1 MKSQIETLYELEQRK
16 VQEIIWSPID
26 VENLTV
32 IDFGVGESTQKLLE
46 LGARV
51 IAIDK
56 DKEKLR
62 KYVGSDMSLIRCD
75 IIKIPFHA
83 KIADLAV
90 FYFTLHEIDP
100 NLHRDVILSARR
112 VSSKI
117 MVVEPSP
124 SGCPAYEIYADI
136 WRRAMHSIGKFE
148 DYQKASYWKRLIED
162 CGFKIVISKRIKQ
175 KVKIPFKVL
184 KKIVQNTIKE
194 WKKANVNVRYIWEM
208 EKFLDFANTKG
219 MHWSDLLEIIGIS
232 SDKE

>member
-1 MKSQIETLYELEQRK
+1 M
-16 VQEIIWSPID
+16 
-26 VENLTV
+26 
-32 IDFGVGESTQKLLE
+32 
-46 LGARV
+46 

-62 KYVGSDMSLIRCD
+62 KYVGSDASLIQCN
-75 IIKIPFHA
+75 ITKIPFHA

-90 FYFTLHEIDP
+90 FYFTLHKIDP

-112 VSSKI
+112 ISSKI
-117 MVVEPSP
+117 MVVEPFP
-124 SGCPAYEIYADI
+124 SGCPAYEIYADV

-148 DYQKASYWKRLIED
+148 GYQKASYWKRLIED

-184 KKIVQNTIKE
+184 RKIVQNTIKE

-208 EKFLDFANTKG
+208 EKFLDFANTKEV
-219 MHWSDLLEIIGIS
+219 HWSDLLVIIGIS